1 MRHTVLQVKLCT
13 YVVIKVMM
21 NIITKYKISFA
32 RIRNRDIQSKE
43 YLKKL
48 KRKINDL
55 LISDPE
61 IDNYEASAKGLMQPA
76 LAPNTIYNLPEQED
90 TNESPDLTEGTCT
103 LQKDVSTLHTNLYS
117 EINIKSKKDNIV

>member
-1 MRHTVLQVKLCT
+1 
-13 YVVIKVMM
+13 M
-21 NIITKYKISFA
+21 NIIRKYKIFFA
-32 RIRNRDIQSKE
+32 RIRNRNIQSKE
-43 YLKKL
+43 L

-103 LQKDVSTLHTNLYS
+103 LQKDVSTLHKY
-117 EINIKSKKDNIV
+117 

>member
-1 MRHTVLQVKLCT
+1 MVSLENSKYSLQ
-13 YVVIKVMM
+13 
-21 NIITKYKISFA
+21 
-32 RIRNRDIQSKE
+32 E

-48 KRKINDL
+48 KRKITDINDL

-103 LQKDVSTLHTNLYS
+103 LQKDVSTLHNNLYC
-117 EINIKSKKDNIV
+117 V

>member
-1 MRHTVLQVKLCT
+1 MYLVTKF
-13 YVVIKVMM
+13 MM
-21 NIITKYKISFA
+21 NIIRKY
-32 RIRNRDIQSKE
+32 RIFFERIKSRDIQSKE
-43 YLKKL
+43 YLRKL

-103 LQKDVSTLHTNLYS
+103 LQKDVSTVLR
-117 EINIKSKKDNIV
+117 K

>member
-1 MRHTVLQVKLCT
+1 MS
-13 YVVIKVMM
+13 
-21 NIITKYKISFA
+21 IIRKYKIFFA
-32 RIRNRDIQSKE
+32 RIRNKDIQSKE

-55 LISDPE
+55 LFSDPE
-61 IDNYEASAKGLMQPA
+61 IDNYEASAKGLVQPA

-103 LQKDVSTLHTNLYS
+103 LQKDVSTLNTNLS
-117 EINIKSKKDNIV
+117 QKIDIKK